1 MEKIKNF
8 FNKIISS
15 DSKESSKRFIALWA
29 MSLLTYV
36 ILRYTETSNSSS
48 IGGALMTFI
57 LSLLGVAVY
66 EKIQTNINNK
76 NKDHES

>member
-36 ILRYTETSNSSS
+36 ILRYTETSNSLS